1 MKVEWD
7 LNLVESSFTGYPAA
21 AICIRRLQTTPPNT
35 QSAN

>member
-21 AICIRRLQTTPPNT
+21 ATCFSRLQTNPPNT